1 MVVQSALSVAS
12 SNPVII
18 AYFSFL
24 PPPPRTRQFGGARHT
39 GSTAARTADAE
50 FLPRFPHPRQ
60 PAPSQV
66 SGVEAA
72 EDSVE
77 EKPMEET
84 RRGEAHGGEAR
95 NGEW

>member
-18 AYFSFL
+18 AYFSFC
-24 PPPPRTRQFGGARHT
+24 PEPAFGGET
-39 GSTAARTADAE
+39 SGSTSQTADAE